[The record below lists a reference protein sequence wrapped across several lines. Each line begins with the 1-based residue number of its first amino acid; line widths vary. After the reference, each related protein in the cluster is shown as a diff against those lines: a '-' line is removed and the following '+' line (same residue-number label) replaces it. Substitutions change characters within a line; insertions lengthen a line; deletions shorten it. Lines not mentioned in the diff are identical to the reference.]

1 MKATLTKTL
10 FACAAL
16 LLVVPFVGLALMVGT
31 RAMTVAGGGYSGGL
45 LIALAVSSTLVSAA
59 RSARLRL
66 RPARLHLFVG
76 RRTALKHL
84 GY

>member
-1 MKATLTKTL
+1 MKTTFTKTL

-31 RAMTVAGGGYSGGL
+31 RAMMVTGGAHGSL
-45 LIALAVSSTLVSAA
+45 LLVALAVGGTLVSAA

-66 RPARLHLFVG
+66 MPARHNPFFG
-76 RRTALKHL
+76 RRAVLKHL
-84 GY
+84 G

>member
-1 MKATLTKTL
+1 MKAVLTKTF

-16 LLVVPFVGLALMVGT
+16 LIAVPFVGLALMVGT
-31 RAMTVAGGGYSGGL
+31 RAVAVTGNAHNGWL
-45 LIALAVSSTLVSAA
+45 LLALAVSGTLVSAA

-66 RPARLHLFVG
+66 NTQRTHAFAG
-76 RRTALKHL
+76 RHALLKHF

>member
-1 MKATLTKTL
+1 MKTALTKTF

-31 RAMTVAGGGYSGGL
+31 RAVAVTGGARGGWL
-45 LIALAVSSTLVSAA
+45 LIALAIGSTLVSGA
-59 RSARLRL
+59 RGARLRL
-66 RPARLHLFVG
+66 SPQSAHAFTG
-76 RRTALKHL
+76 RRAVLKHF